1 MKIPIKYNIRNLRV
15 RWTTTT
21 MTILG
26 IGLVVWASVIAIGL
40 IVGLMAG
47 IGSSA
52 DPLNLIVLRKGANS
66 ETESYFAK
74 DTATVIATLPGIAT
88 GSAGDPLASPEI
100 VIITNTPRRD
110 GTTANLVVRGVTER
124 ARELRPG
131 FRIVEGRDFQPGV
144 REAIASHRIASRFA
158 TAGLGE
164 SMSLRRG
171 DFKIV
176 GIFETN
182 GGSAESEIWTDAGV
196 LAQDQSRSG
205 SYSSLRLRADD
216 SEALSALE
224 ETIAEDERIA
234 LKPVRETEYFQKQ
247 AQSAGAITGIGM
259 AIALILTVGAM
270 FAAANTMYAAVAAR
284 AREIGTLR
292 ALGFPRRSILIS
304 FILESIVLCFLGG
317 IVGCILA
324 LPVNGLSTGTV
335 SWYTFSEVA
344 FSFQINAPVLILGI
358 LLATVTGILG
368 GFFPALRAVR
378 LRIVDALRE
387 V

>member
-15 RWTTTT
+15 RWTTTM

-88 GSAGDPLASPEI
+88 GSAGEPLASPEI

-110 GTTANLVVRGVTER
+110 GTTANLVVRGVTAR

-131 FRIVEGRDFQPGV
+131 FRIIEGRDFQPGV

-247 AQSAGAITGIGM
+247 AQSAGAITAIGM

-284 AREIGTLR
+284 SREIGTLR
-292 ALGFPRRSILIS
+292 ALGFPRRSILTS

-344 FSFQINAPVLILGI
+344 FSFQISAPVLILGI
-358 LLATVTGILG
+358 LLATVTGVLG
-368 GFFPALRAVR
+368 GFFPAVRAVR

>member
-110 GTTANLVVRGVTER
+110 GTTANLVVRGVTDR

-368 GFFPALRAVR
+368 GFFPAVRAVR

>member
-124 ARELRPG
+124 ARDLRPG

-368 GFFPALRAVR
+368 GFFPAVRAVR

>member
-368 GFFPALRAVR
+368 GFFPAVRAVR

-387 V
+387 A